1 MGKLL
6 NSLSNLL
13 HRSTRYS
20 KSLGPVR
27 DLEKY
32 VQKDWWKHIFDE
44 VYLMTDGD
52 VVNDPKITKEEVDI
66 IIQALELKQDDRV
79 LDLCCGH
86 GRHALELA
94 RRSFKNVEGLDISK
108 YLISL
113 ARKRASEE
121 GLNVKFTEGD
131 ARHLPYPNDYF
142 DAVLILGNSF
152 GYFED
157 IKDDVVVLKEVHR
170 VLKQQGKILIDL
182 TNGDYIRQNYEPR
195 SWEWIDNKHFV
206 CRERTLS
213 KDGRR
218 LLAREIVVN
227 VDNGVLADQF
237 YGVRLY
243 SFDEIK
249 SLLLKVGFT
258 DVKLHKTL
266 STVSD
271 RGQDMGMMGNRLIVS
286 ARKCARSQ
294 SSYSPVEELKTIV
307 VLLGDPRK
315 PDPVKPNGVF
325 DDDDMFA
332 IDELKK
338 ALSCIDGY
346 RFVYLNDHE
355 KMVEELMKMRD
366 SIHLVLNLCDEGYM
380 NDPFK
385 ELHVPALLDMLGI
398 PYTGA
403 GPRCLAYCYDKSFVK
418 SVAKDLG
425 IPTPK
430 SILVKELSDIDKM
443 QLEFPAIVKPNFGD
457 NSYGIT
463 YRNVVKNE
471 NELIKVLSWM
481 RECLGYKGP
490 VLLEEYIEGDDL
502 SVGIIGNL
510 PDDYLILPIIKEDY
524 SQVPVE
530 FPRICSYEA
539 KWLKG
544 TPYDKVTSTKIDL
557 PESTRTLLEK
567 WCLLLFERL
576 ECRDYARFDW
586 RLSSENV
593 PKLLEVNPNPGWVWD
608 GHLNKMA
615 NLAGISYSELLHM
628 IILSAEKRLKLK
640 KYLKVVEKQENTPPE
655 R

>member
-1 MGKLL
+1 MGKTL
-6 NSLSNLL
+6 NFLNNLL
-13 HRSTRYS
+13 HRPTRYS
-20 KSLGPVR
+20 HSVGPVK

-32 VQKDWWKHIFDE
+32 VQQDWWKHIFDT

-52 VVNDPKITKEEVDI
+52 VVNDPKITKEEVDL
-66 IIQALELKQDDRV
+66 IIQALDLKQDDRI

-108 YLISL
+108 YLISV
-113 ARKRASEE
+113 ARKCASEE

-131 ARHLPYPNDYF
+131 ARCLPYPNDCF

-157 IKDDVVVLKEVHR
+157 VNDDLIVLKEVYR
-170 VLKQQGKILIDL
+170 VLKQQGRILIDL
-182 TNGDYIRQNYEPR
+182 TNGDYIRKNYEPR
-195 SWEWIDNKHFV
+195 SWEWIDNKHLV
-206 CRERTLS
+206 CRERSLS
-213 KDGRR
+213 KDGHR
-218 LLAREIVVN
+218 LLAREIVIN
-227 VDNGVLADQF
+227 VDSGVLVDQF

-243 SFDEIK
+243 SFNEIK
-249 SLLLKVGFT
+249 TLLLKAGFV
-258 DVKLHKTL
+258 DVRLHETL
-266 STVSD
+266 SIISS

-286 ARKCARSQ
+286 ARKGTEPP
-294 SSYSPVEELKTIV
+294 SSYIPAEELKTIV
-307 VLLGDPRK
+307 VLMGDPKK

-325 DDDDMFA
+325 DEDDIFA

-338 ALSCIDGY
+338 ALSHINGY
-346 RFVYLNDHE
+346 RFVYINNHD
-355 KMVEELMKMRD
+355 KMIEELMKMRD
-366 SIHLVLNLCDEGYM
+366 SVHLVLNLCDEGYM

-385 ELHVPALLDMLGI
+385 ELHIPALLDMLGI

-403 GPRCLAYCYDKSFVK
+403 GPRCLSYCYDKSFVK

-430 SILVKELSDIDKM
+430 STLIKDSSELCDVHID
-443 QLEFPAIVKPNFGD
+443 FPVIVKPNFGD

-463 YRNVVKNE
+463 YKNVVKDK
-471 NELIKVLSWM
+471 NELMKVLTWM
-481 RECLGYKGP
+481 RDSLGYKGP
-490 VLLEEYIEGDDL
+490 ILLEEYIEGDDI
-502 SVGIIGNL
+502 SVGIIGNP
-510 PDDYLILPIIKEDY
+510 PDDYLVLPIIKEDY

-544 TPYDKVTSTKIDL
+544 TPYDKVTSIRVDL
-557 PESTRTLLEK
+557 PENTRTLLER
-567 WCLLLFERL
+567 WCLLLFERF

-586 RLSSENV
+586 RLGSDGV
-593 PKLLEVNPNPGWVWD
+593 PKLLEINPNPGWVWD

-615 NLAGISYSELLHM
+615 NLAGISYPELLRR
-628 IILSAEKRLKLK
+628 IIEAAEKRLALK
-640 KYLKVVEKQENTPPE
+640 KYLEVIESKKT